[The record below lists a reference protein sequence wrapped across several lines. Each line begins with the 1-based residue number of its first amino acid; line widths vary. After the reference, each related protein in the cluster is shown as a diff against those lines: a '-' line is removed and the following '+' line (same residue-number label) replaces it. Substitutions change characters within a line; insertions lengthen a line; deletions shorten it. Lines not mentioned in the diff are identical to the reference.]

1 MPSRFSGGAS
11 RLASLLPRSQA
22 TCLLPRSA
30 LPAGRRAPKTGPGP
44 NGRGATPAL
53 RHVVGAGL
61 AAGVLLVAG
70 SAAATQGGQ
79 VTREEALAAVFPGAL
94 VEAERLFLTAEQ
106 MVAAGE
112 IAGVE
117 IESGLV
123 ARYIATMGDTV
134 MGRAYVDTHVVRTK
148 RESLL
153 ISLEADGAVRR
164 IDVTAFL
171 EPPDY
176 LASELWLRQYDR
188 RQLDDELAL
197 QRAIR
202 PLAGATLTASAANAA
217 VRRVLAIDKVLET
230 TKVTR

>member
-1 MPSRFSGGAS
+1 M
-11 RLASLLPRSQA
+11 
-22 TCLLPRSA
+22 
-30 LPAGRRAPKTGPGP
+30 
-44 NGRGATPAL
+44 
-53 RHVVGAGL
+53 
-61 AAGVLLVAG
+61 
-70 SAAATQGGQ
+70 
-79 VTREEALAAVFPGAL
+79 AAVFPGAV
-94 VEAERLFLTAEQ
+94 VEAERLFLTPQ
-106 MVAAGE
+106 QIAAATE

-123 ARYIATMGDTV
+123 ARYVAVQGDTV

-176 LASELWLRQYDR
+176 VAPERWLQQYDR
-188 RQLDDELAL
+188 RHLDDELAV

-202 PLAGATLTASAANAA
+202 PIAGATLTADAANAA
-217 VRRVLAIDKVLET
+217 VRRVLAIDQVLEPA
-230 TKVTR
+230 KVMR